1 MYCISFVYTYMRKRE
16 KTMNCDRCKKLKAVI
31 EYKGGNYCTWYC
43 AKKKKVELPEEFFH
57 ELNGMLREQHDFN
70 EAMNG
75 MGIYAETYK

>member
-1 MYCISFVYTYMRKRE
+1 MRNKGN
-16 KTMNCDRCKKLKAVI
+16 TMTCQKCKKVKAEVV
-31 EYKGGNYCTWYC
+31 YKGGNFCTWYC

-75 MGIYAETYK
+75 VGIYADTYK